1 MKMTRISKRFPAIME
16 HSVLRSLGT
25 KFLMMLFISF
35 MAFGTAEAQSTNDW
49 VGNRQLVNGNA
60 AVTRLKQAARTIV
73 HQSNQQPPQHSTAVA
88 DGQGTD
94 YHFILRVVE
103 EIALNNRT
111 SKEAINM
118 VALALASEGVVT
130 TELTRIAESLIAI
143 LS

>member
-49 VGNRQLVNGNA
+49 VGNRQLVNGDV
-60 AVTRLKQAARTIV
+60 AVTRLKQAVRTIIQ
-73 HQSNQQPPQHSTAVA
+73 QSNQQPPQQVTAVA
-88 DGQGTD
+88 NGQGTD
-94 YHFILRVVE
+94 YHFMLRVVE
-103 EIALNNRT
+103 EIASNNRT

-118 VALALASEGVVT
+118 VALALATEGVVT
-130 TELTRIAESLIAI
+130 SELTRIAESLIAI